1 MYKTYM
7 KKLRN
12 TLKDLEV
19 YLNRGKYIFVLVQK
33 KKIIKMFSCQVSI

>member
-33 KKIIKMFSCQVSI
+33 KKNHKDVLLPS

>member
-33 KKIIKMFSCQVSI
+33 KKS